1 MVDPKV
7 QLVSEKIAAA
17 KKIRDAATDE
27 QPLTDEQVAQIKT
40 LSDDVATLKREIEA
54 NEQHT
59 AALATLDSTS
69 EWLREPARRV
79 SDPPEPGVSPGLG
92 NEPNKPQSVIPAT
105 VRRYGTVR
113 SFQGPRAEEKA
124 YRFGKWCQAAAG
136 NQRAIG
142 RCRELGI
149 GMYAATP
156 HKESDNVHGGYLVPP
171 EFDLDMIMLV
181 ETYGVIRGAA
191 RSVPMTADTKM
202 RRRRTGGL
210 TAYFVSEG
218 GAGTHSKK
226 TWDMVSLTAKDI
238 MVLSTYTQD
247 LSEDAT
253 ISIGDD
259 LADEIARA
267 FAEKEDSCGFL
278 GDGTS
283 TYGGIVGLCP
293 ALKGLSATIANISG
307 LVVGAGNAYSE
318 LTLANFNS
326 VVSLLPTYADNPRAR
341 WYMHKTFFATVP
353 QALVLAVG
361 GATPADWGTGI
372 VPRLLG
378 YPVTFAQVMPKT
390 EANSQVCALLGDVN
404 LAADFG
410 DRRQMAISFS
420 TDATVDSVSV
430 FETNQVAIRGTE
442 RFDINVHDVGNA
454 TATAADK
461 APGPVVGLITAAS

>member
-1 MVDPKV
+1 MVDKAKRI
-7 QLVSEKIAAA
+7 SEKIAEA
-17 KKIRDAATDE
+17 KKIRDSATDGTE
-27 QPLTDEQVAQIKT
+27 LTAEQVGQIKT
-40 LSDDVATLKREIEA
+40 LSDEVVVLKAEIEA
-54 NEQHT
+54 DEQHA

-79 SDPPEPGVSPGLG
+79 SDPPVPGVSPTPGDSQA
-92 NEPNKPQSVIPAT
+92 KPQSLIPAT

-124 YRFGKWCQAAAG
+124 YRFGTWCQAASG
-136 NQRAIG
+136 NIRAAQ

-149 GMYAATP
+149 QLSAATP
-156 HKESDNVHGGYLVPP
+156 HKESDNVHGGFLVPP

-181 ETYGVIRGAA
+181 ETYGVFRRLA

-253 ISIGDD
+253 ISVGDD
-259 LADEIARA
+259 LADEISRA
-267 FAEKEDSCGFL
+267 FAQKEDNCGLL

-283 TYGGIVGLCP
+283 TYGGIVGVCP
-293 ALKGLSATIANISG
+293 AIKALSATIANIAG

-326 VVSLLPTYADNPRAR
+326 VVALLPTFADTPNAR
-341 WYMHKTFFATVP
+341 WIMHKSFFANVP
-353 QALVLAVG
+353 QALMLAVG
-361 GATPADWGTGI
+361 GALPENWGAG
-372 VPRLLG
+372 VGPKLLG
-378 YPVTFAQVMPKT
+378 YPVEFAQVMPKT
-390 EANSQVCALLGDVN
+390 EANSQVCCLLGDMN
-404 LAADFG
+404 LCADFG
-410 DRRQMAISFS
+410 DRRQTSIQFS
-420 TDATVDSVSV
+420 TDATVDSVSM

-442 RFDINVHDVGNA
+442 RFDINVHDVGNQSA
-454 TATAADK
+454 TASLRE
-461 APGPVVGLITAAS
+461 PGPIVGLITAAA